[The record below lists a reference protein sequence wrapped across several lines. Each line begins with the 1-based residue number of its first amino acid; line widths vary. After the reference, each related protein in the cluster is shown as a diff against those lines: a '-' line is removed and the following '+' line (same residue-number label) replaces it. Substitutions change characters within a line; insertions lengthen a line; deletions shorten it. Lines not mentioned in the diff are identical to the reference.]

1 MSASPERPSPPAVR
15 PRRVT
20 RLVCVAV
27 NASIDKIATVDR
39 LVPGQIHRP
48 ELLSAVAGGKP
59 INVARAASR
68 LGLDVVVVPVVA
80 GHLGSWLEVSLD
92 REGIATRPVRVPGET
107 RTCLSILDRSTG
119 SLTEFYE
126 AGPTLDGE
134 GWSAIESAVAAEL
147 EGDAEASVVIL
158 SGSLPPG
165 APVDG
170 YARIVGL
177 AAQAGAR
184 TAVDA
189 DGEVLGRAVAAGPW
203 LAKGNASEAARAT
216 GLVSGGEAEAVRAA
230 SALQERGAGIAL
242 VSRGIEGTIIL
253 DEAGMAW
260 RVGPSP
266 ERGSYPVGSGDS
278 ALAGFLAAIAAGAT
292 TEEAARHAVA
302 AGTANA
308 LRPGQGSIDP
318 TEVARILPAV
328 TLEAIGQ
335 PHPGRRDGDDVADPG
350 SDLRRTDHL
359 RSEVL

>member
-1 MSASPERPSPPAVR
+1 M
-15 PRRVT
+15 
-20 RLVCVAV
+20 
-27 NASIDKIATVDR
+27 
-39 LVPGQIHRP
+39 
-48 ELLSAVAGGKP
+48 
-59 INVARAASR
+59 
-68 LGLDVVVVPVVA
+68 
-80 GHLGSWLEVSLD
+80 
-92 REGIATRPVRVPGET
+92 
-107 RTCLSILDRSTG
+107 
-119 SLTEFYE
+119 
-126 AGPTLDGE
+126 
-134 GWSAIESAVAAEL
+134 
-147 EGDAEASVVIL
+147 VIL

-177 AAQAGAR
+177 AAEAGAR

-189 DGEVLGRAVAAGPW
+189 DGEVLARAVAAGPW
-203 LAKGNASEAARAT
+203 LAKGNAGEAARAT

-242 VSRGIEGTIIL
+242 VSRGIEGTIVL

-266 ERGSYPVGSGDS
+266 ERGAYPVGSGDS

-308 LRPGQGSIDP
+308 LRPGQGEIDP

-328 TLEAIGQ
+328 TLEPIGQ
-335 PHPGRRDGDDVADPG
+335 QHPGRRDGDDVTAPG
-350 SDLRRTDHL
+350 SDPRRTEHL